1 MPRILAASLV
11 MGGVVY
17 LSHWA
22 FAPWFS
28 VDYWRYLALAGLIG
42 LGIVTYFVA
51 GTLIGAFSLTEF
63 RSQLRRR

>member
-1 MPRILAASLV
+1 MAIKATAQGKVRASANSAPR
-11 MGGVVY
+11 
-17 LSHWA
+17 
-22 FAPWFS
+22 FS

-42 LGIVTYFVA
+42 LGVVTYFVA